1 MIHRGSEARAAK
13 AIRKGAEVNW
23 VDAEGKTPLHYAAK
37 QGELC
42 LLPFGEPLSCMLIC
56 MCCAGSGHVHVVYLL
71 LEHKADVNQRSEVM
85 VAALREAM
93 ACPFYVGFFR
103 CQGNGDTPILKAVKN
118 GHMDVCLALIQHK
131 ADVRI
136 RPRVRATCLLDPH
149 SWLSLNRCTRRG
161 T

>member
-71 LEHKADVNQRSEVM
+71 HYINSW
-85 VAALREAM
+85 
-93 ACPFYVGFFR
+93 YVFSAIFPPSMHTNSLTKFLHLF
-103 CQGNGDTPILKAVKN
+103 CKYIL
-118 GHMDVCLALIQHK
+118 C
-131 ADVRI
+131 R
-136 RPRVRATCLLDPH
+136 
-149 SWLSLNRCTRRG
+149 
-161 T
+161 